1 MVLWIILLCKIL
13 KTLLFWISGFNYDI
27 LSTLDLT
34 HLTILLGYA
43 VKGYV
48 IKNCWSVYYKKTF
61 GTLLLLYCQN
71 CSHVHM

>member
-27 LSTLDLT
+27 MSTLDLT

-48 IKNCWSVYYKKTF
+48 IKKTVGVYIIK
-61 GTLLLLYCQN
+61 
-71 CSHVHM
+71 